1 MHLFRGGSFSLYL
14 SFDSIYILKLF
25 IYMLL
30 ELFSESS
37 IYLVYHVDSNFL
49 ISLLC
54 VVINYQKG
62 EIEASGSLFMFW

>member
-1 MHLFRGGSFSLYL
+1 MHFLRGSFILHL

-30 ELFSESS
+30 ELFFESS
-37 IYLVYHVDSNFL
+37 IYHVYLVDSNLL
-49 ISLLC
+49 ILLLC

-62 EIEASGSLFMFW
+62 GD